1 MAALLPPEV
10 FGYDDKE
17 EVRVR
22 LNRLFLY
29 EDQQNTVLSAYSL
42 DCLDERVRNIDRD
55 SLAHD
60 EPDAPEISFT
70 PVAREI
76 SPEKQC

>member
-42 DCLDERVRNIDRD
+42 TVLT
-55 SLAHD
+55 SGF
-60 EPDAPEISFT
+60 EIST
-70 PVAREI
+70 GTALPMMNLMPRK
-76 SPEKQC
+76 SLLRRLPEKFP